1 MRLPDDLSHALT
13 RFLKEEDG
21 ASFIE
26 YALVGALVVV
36 VCTLVMLALVKT
48 A

>member
-1 MRLPDDLSHALT
+1 MRLTDEASHALT
-13 RFLKEEDG
+13 CFLKEEDG

-36 VCTLVMLALVKT
+36 VCTLVLLALVKNT
-48 A
+48 